1 MQQSEQK
8 TQEWHE
14 NLVAMG
20 YGPPLPA
27 PIPAV
32 QVTLAATDIPEFHT
46 FIQDA
51 DTVAVNE
58 ADDDGLHAPLLLDS
72 LDLAAW
78 TSLFV
83 LATTD
88 KQKTIE
94 RLRLAHSRLPELLTE
109 DERDAVQS
117 AALAQ
122 KVEAVLKLANEDALT
137 SEAAKKVT
145 GPEPESGNATHPLLA
160 KLKISNNDLSAL
172 EEFSEEIQSSQIE
185 KQKNAMVTNKGPTV
199 PIKPSRSVELL
210 VAEFQHR
217 MWAVGNTNLIAPISI
232 PMWKA
237 WTGMMESEVES
248 CKKQAMNNIGV
259 LRAPIDL
266 MHAFPLTMYDHSKC
280 TTLEVKLH
288 TKQDLPTGHNRK
300 ESHLSEMW
308 NVQRPYM
315 RCLCNPRAI
324 NGCKGSIIWFDHAV
338 WTMVNKLEVFF
349 PSYPTSI
356 ARFAAFMIWMRE
368 SAKVAVKAAIVFQT
382 SREYMIKAATQLSE
396 NPHQR
401 LLTDIADTPIANK
414 IERLLK
420 GPKFSLAHPGSPSL
434 APNPH
439 KKQRLNLNATPE
451 RTFSSNRGRG
461 SPGGRGPS
469 PSRGGRATRGRGGRL
484 SWRNPNPSN
493 GGLAAYYSS
502 TGTGSAISL
511 ALNGTANPD
520 TGPGTA
526 AGADPVTPVTPHTG
540 SLQSPL
546 KGRVLLWDDE
556 I

>member
-8 TQEWHE
+8 TQVWSEE
-14 NLVAMG
+14 MVAMG

-32 QVTLAATDIPEFHT
+32 QTTLAAIDIPEFHN
-46 FIQDA
+46 FIQES
-51 DTVAVNE
+51 DTAAANKM
-58 ADDDGLHAPLLLDS
+58 DDEGLHNPLLLDS

-88 KQKTIE
+88 KQRTVE
-94 RLRLAHSRLPELLTE
+94 RLKTAHGRLPQLLLD
-109 DERDAVQS
+109 DEQDAVRS
-117 AALAQ
+117 ALLAQ
-122 KVEAVLKLANEDALT
+122 KVEAVLKLANDDALSAET
-137 SEAAKKVT
+137 ARAIT
-145 GPEPESGNATHPLLA
+145 GPEPDTGTDTHPLLA
-160 KLKISNNDLSAL
+160 KMKISTSDLNAL
-172 EEFSEEIQSSQIE
+172 EDFSEGIQSSHVE
-185 KQKNAMVTNKGPTV
+185 KQKNTMVTSKGPVV
-199 PIKPSRSVELL
+199 PLKPSRSVELL
-210 VAEFQHR
+210 VADFQHR

-237 WTGMMESEVES
+237 WAGMSESEVES
-248 CKKQAMNNIGV
+248 YKKQAMSNIGV
-259 LRAPIDL
+259 LRAPLDL
-266 MHAFPLTMYDHSKC
+266 MHAFPLTMFDHSKC

-300 ESHLSEMW
+300 DSHLSEMW

-324 NGCKGSIIWFDHAV
+324 SGCKGSIIWFDHAI

-356 ARFAAFMIWMRE
+356 TRFAAFMIWMRE
-368 SAKVAVKAAIVFQT
+368 SAKMAVKAAIVFQT
-382 SREYMIKAATQLSE
+382 GREHMIRAAIQLSE

-401 LLTDIADTPIANK
+401 LLTDIAETPIANK

-420 GPKFSLAHPGSPSL
+420 GPKFSLAHPGSPSQS
-434 APNPH
+434 PSPY
-439 KKQRLNLNATPE
+439 KKQRLNLNSSPSE
-451 RTFSSNRGRG
+451 RSFVGGRGRG
-461 SPGGRGPS
+461 SPGGRGNGT
-469 PSRGGRATRGRGGRL
+469 SRGGRALRGRGGGRL
-484 SWRNPNPSN
+484 SWRNPNPSGN
-493 GGLAAYYSS
+493 HPFG
-502 TGTGSAISL
+502 GTGV
-511 ALNGTANPD
+511 GPD
-520 TGPGTA
+520 TNPASSPGNDPGT
-526 AGADPVTPVTPHTG
+526 PVSQRTQL
-540 SLQSPL
+540 SSPL